1 MQGTIDPEAVIS
13 AAKHQIISS
22 NYAQVEEAR
31 ATVFATLEKCAHDEA
46 VSIPLYLRFADLEIE
61 LRQFKQATKVFEQAV
76 VAWSSSLQLW
86 ERYVSFCLDRQ
97 KYSNAKKI
105 VVRAN
110 EILPAP
116 CHTALWTLLEENEN
130 TKADVPALKAQ
141 LEAGSTIT
149 AVAPAPAPIPTPS
162 PTPSIE
168 PVELKS
174 TVYFQKLPTTLP
186 VTPDCPYLLF
196 DPVDPAITLPTPVLY
211 QINEHSRNEM
221 LFREVLR
228 LWEIQRQK
236 EVDTLYRWQDLIAM
250 QMKEGSELYKRV
262 YSSEASSDP
271 KIAIEQQTEQLT
283 LRHEFASRA
292 ATSQAQFIEIT
303 AMDRGSQ
310 LANQQRTLQA
320 LNVPLMTVTKDPLI
334 VAQQRKVVAL
344 VLEAEAAYR
353 KQQQQR
359 PPAHRYVSFHRHD
372 GMTAVVLG
380 KPTTAVHA
388 LGRSLVGLKIFIHTE
403 ALHAAVAVEE
413 VVVDRSTRDPVETIM
428 KTIFQVG
435 SSSLLLLMTEARL
448 G

>member
-211 QINEHSRNEM
+211 QINEHCRNEM

-359 PPAHRYVSFHRHD
+359 PPAHREADHRRSRSRSQPRRVENFHPYR
-372 GMTAVVLG
+372 GPPRRG
-380 KPTTAVHA
+380 
-388 LGRSLVGLKIFIHTE
+388 GRRGGG
-403 ALHAAVAVEE
+403 
-413 VVVDRSTRDPVETIM
+413 RR
-428 KTIFQVG
+428 
-435 SSSLLLLMTEARL
+435 
-448 G
+448 